1 MAQSREEFHMNM
13 EQLSSGM
20 DTIWVV
26 LTAAMILLMEGG
38 FALLEAGFVRQKNAV
53 SIIMKVFVDITFG
66 ALVFYFLG
74 FAFMFGHDRLGIIGT
89 SGFMLTGDLTGTPSN
104 IAHDTYWLFQC
115 AFVIAVISI
124 VSGAVAERVNF
135 KAYILYTIAM
145 TGLIYP
151 IAGHWV
157 WNVGGWLGSMG
168 MLDFAGS
175 AVIHALGGFSAL
187 AAAMFIGPRFG
198 KFNEQ
203 GKPNIVPPSNL
214 PLASVGAFILWFGWF
229 GFNSGSTLSATN
241 GSIGH
246 IAVTT
251 MLAAAAGGAAC
262 ILFTMF
268 RYRKSDPPMVINGS
282 LAGLVGITAGCAFV
296 TDAAAI
302 VIGAVSGMMMMFAS
316 EWLEKR
322 GIDDPVGAFAVHG
335 VSGSIGTLSVGLFA
349 VPDLS
354 QSAGKGFS
362 GLLYGGGFSLLGV
375 QALGL
380 VVLICWG
387 FGLTWVILRGINA
400 IVPVRVGIDEELI
413 GLDIG
418 IHGVPAYSPEPD
430 FIDFDRLKIPSSSSI
445 AISRGKST
453 VSPEVH

>member
-1 MAQSREEFHMNM
+1 MNL

-74 FAFMFGHDRLGIIGT
+74 FALMFGNDRLGLIGT
-89 SGFMLTGDLTGTPSN
+89 SGFMLTGDLAHTPTN
-104 IAHDTYWLFQC
+104 ITHDTYWLFQC

-124 VSGAVAERVNF
+124 VSGAVAERFNF

-157 WNVGGWLGSMG
+157 WNASGWLGQLG

-187 AAAMFIGPRFG
+187 AAASFIGPRIG

-203 GKPNIVPPSNL
+203 GKPNIVSPSNL

-241 GSIGH
+241 GNIGH

-251 MLAAAAGGAAC
+251 MLAASAGGAAC
-262 ILFTMF
+262 ILSTMF

-296 TDAAAI
+296 TDTAAI
-302 VIGAVSGMMMMFAS
+302 IIGAVCGMMMMFAT

-322 GIDDPVGAFAVHG
+322 KIDDPVGAFAVHG
-335 VSGSIGTLSVGLFA
+335 VSGSIGSISVGLFA
-349 VPDLS
+349 VPELT
-354 QSAGKGFS
+354 QSAGKGYS
-362 GLLYGGGFSLLGV
+362 GLLYGGGFHLLGI

-380 VVLICWG
+380 IVLVCWG
-387 FGLTWVILRGINA
+387 FGLTWAILRGIQVL
-400 IVPVRVGIDEELI
+400 VPVRASKDEELV

-418 IHGVPAYSPEPD
+418 IHGVPAYSPEFD
-430 FIDFDRLKIPSSSSI
+430 FIDFERLRNTSSSSI
-445 AISRGKST
+445 TNSRGKST
-453 VSPEVH
+453 VSQDAH

>member
-1 MAQSREEFHMNM
+1 MD
-13 EQLSSGM
+13 LSTLAGGL

-66 ALVFYFLG
+66 AMVFYFFG
-74 FAFMFGHDRLGIIGT
+74 FAFMYGKDVSGLIGT
-89 SGFMLTGDLTGTPSN
+89 TGFMMGGDLTHIKLS
-104 IAHDTYWLFQC
+104 ISHDTYWLFQC

-124 VSGAVAERVNF
+124 VSGAVAERINF
-135 KAYILYTIAM
+135 RAYILYTIAM

-157 WNVGGWLGSMG
+157 WSVGGWIGGLGMI
-168 MLDFAGS
+168 DFAGS

-187 AAAMFIGPRFG
+187 AAALFIGPRIG
-198 KFNEQ
+198 KFSEN
-203 GKPNIVPPSNL
+203 GTSNIVPPSNL

-241 GSIGH
+241 SSIGH

-251 MLAAAAGGAAC
+251 MLSAAAGGASC

-268 RYRKSDPPMVINGS
+268 RYRKADPPMVINGS

-296 TDAAAI
+296 SDGVAI
-302 VIGAVSGMMMMFAS
+302 LIGVICGIVMVVAT
-316 EWLEKR
+316 EYLESKK
-322 GIDDPVGAFAVHG
+322 IDDPVGAFAVHG
-335 VSGSIGTLSVGLFA
+335 VSGSIGTLALGLFA
-349 VPDLS
+349 KPELTEGV
-354 QSAGKGFS
+354 GRGYS
-362 GLLYGGGFSLLGV
+362 GLFYGGGWQLLGI

-380 VVLICWG
+380 VIVSVWG
-387 FGLTWVILRGINA
+387 FVLTWGALKLINRF
-400 IVPVRVGIDEELI
+400 IPVRVSRDEELV
-413 GLDIG
+413 GLDVG
-418 IHGVPAYSPEPD
+418 IHGVPAYSQDHE
-430 FIDFDRLKIPSSSSI
+430 FIDIDALRRESK
-445 AISRGKST
+445 
-453 VSPEVH
+453 